1 MPSNQIQWFPGHM
14 AKTRRLIADALSSV
28 DFVIELLDARI
39 PRSSQNPEIVRLCG
53 TKPRLTLLNKAGLAD
68 PEKSQ
73 RWTVALRGEGREAL
87 LTDCISGQ
95 GIGSIMTAAHSLM
108 SEKLERYREKG
119 MEGRRLKAMVLG
131 IPNVGKSS
139 LLNRLSG
146 SKRAKVEDRPGVT
159 LGKQWV
165 TTSLGLDLLDMPG
178 VLWPKFEDQTVGLS
192 LAMTGAIKDDI
203 LDGEYIAVMLCERL
217 RDMYPALLCERYK
230 LDKADIENLPPHE
243 IFEQIGRKRGM
254 LLPGGG
260 INTERCSVMLL
271 DELRAAKIGRV
282 TLEDPS

>member
-1 MPSNQIQWFPGHM
+1 M
-14 AKTRRLIADALSSV
+14 AKTRRLIADALPSV

-68 PEKSQ
+68 PEKSP
-73 RWTVALRGEGREAL
+73 RWTAALRGTGREAVL
-87 LTDCISGQ
+87 SDCITGQ
-95 GIGSIMTAAHSLM
+95 GISSIMPAAALLM

-139 LLNRLSG
+139 LLNKLSG
-146 SKRAKVEDRPGVT
+146 GKRAKVEDRPGVT

-178 VLWPKFEDQTVGLS
+178 VLWPKFEDQDVGLS

-203 LDGEYIAVMLCERL
+203 LDGEYIAVKLCERL

-230 LDKADIENLPPHE
+230 LNEQEIMDIPPHE
-243 IFEQIGRKRGM
+243 IFEMIGRKRGM
-254 LLPGGG
+254 LLSGGDL
-260 INTERCSVMLL
+260 NTERCSVMLL
-271 DELRAAKIGRV
+271 DELRAAKIGRI
-282 TLEDPS
+282 TLEDPAVSGGI